1 MECLITTL
9 GERLA
14 NHQYFAKISKNY
26 STYNW
31 TSSWKT
37 KKRNGYQLSGKYTFT
52 LKSNTTKINTLWPC
66 FLNIQETNK
75 KPNTREQQ
83 QTPHIWERS
92 PKLNFELIPDAF
104 KGCFNLQKQNLCPVQ
119 RSRYYE
125 VRRRWLVDI
134 LTPNKRC
141 N

>member
-52 LKSNTTKINTLWPC
+52 LKLT
-66 FLNIQETNK
+66 
-75 KPNTREQQ
+75 
-83 QTPHIWERS
+83 
-92 PKLNFELIPDAF
+92 
-104 KGCFNLQKQNLCPVQ
+104 LQK
-119 RSRYYE
+119 SIYYDH
-125 VRRRWLVDI
+125 VFWTFKKQTGI
-134 LTPNKRC
+134 
-141 N
+141 